1 MKKTKPWSKMTAAD
15 LREATKIYDKP
26 LPEDFFVEPSPRE
39 RTRHDRV
46 LARAKAEFKRLRGR
60 PRLGRGARSVL
71 ITIDP
76 ELLKSADAFAKKKKL
91 SRSALFSMS
100 VARAISA

>member
-1 MKKTKPWSKMTAAD
+1 MKKKYSEMNLEE
-15 LREATKIYDKP
+15 LREATKMYDR
-26 LPEDFFVEPSPRE
+26 EDLNPKSFPVSRSERE
-39 RTRHDRV
+39 RHDRV
-46 LARAKAEFKRLRGR
+46 LRRARAEAKRLRGR
-60 PRLGRGARSVL
+60 PKLGRGARSVL

-76 ELLKSADAFAKKKKL
+76 KLLKSADAFARKKKL

>member
-1 MKKTKPWSKMTAAD
+1 MKKSKPWSKMTAAE
-15 LREATKIYDKP
+15 LREATKIFDKP
-26 LPEDFFVEPSPRE
+26 LPHDFFIEPNAQERE
-39 RTRHDRV
+39 RHDRV
-46 LARAKAEFKRLRGR
+46 LAKVKAEFKRMRGR
-60 PRLGRGARSVL
+60 PKLGRGARSVL

>member
-1 MKKTKPWSKMTAAD
+1 MKKTKPWSKMNTAE
-15 LREATKIYDKP
+15 LREATKMYDKP
-26 LPEDFFVEPSPRE
+26 LPKDFFVEPSPQE
-39 RTRHDRV
+39 RARHDRV
-46 LARAKAEFKRLRGR
+46 LAKVKAEFKRQRGR

-76 ELLKSADAFAKKKKL
+76 ALLKSADAFAKKKKL
-91 SRSALFSMS
+91 SRSALFSLS

>member
-1 MKKTKPWSKMTAAD
+1 MKKIKPWSKMTAAE
-15 LREATKIYDKP
+15 LREATKMFDKP
-26 LPEDFFVEPSPRE
+26 LADDFFVEPSPQE
-39 RTRHDRV
+39 RARHDRA
-46 LARAKAEFKRLRGR
+46 LAKARAEAKRLRGR
-60 PRLGRGARSVL
+60 PKLGRGARSVL

-76 ELLKSADAFAKKKKL
+76 RLLKSADAFAKKKKL

>member
-1 MKKTKPWSKMTAAD
+1 MKKKYSEMNLEE
-15 LREATKIYDKP
+15 LREATKIFDKP
-26 LPEDFFVEPSPRE
+26 LPDDFFVEPTPQE
-39 RTRHDRV
+39 RSRHDRV
-46 LARAKAEFKRLRGR
+46 LAKARAEAKRLRGR
-60 PRLGRGARSVL
+60 PKLGRGARSVL

-76 ELLKSADAFAKKKKL
+76 KLLKSADAFAKKKKL